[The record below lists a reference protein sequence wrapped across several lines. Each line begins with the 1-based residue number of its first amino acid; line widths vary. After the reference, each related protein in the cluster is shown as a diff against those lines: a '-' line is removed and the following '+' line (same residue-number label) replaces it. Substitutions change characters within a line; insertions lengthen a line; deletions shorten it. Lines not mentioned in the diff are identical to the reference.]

1 MGVPARIIEVVQEL
15 IQAVP
20 QLRYFGPAEEDQQIA
35 HGLPIATTLH
45 VPNDGSWAVLRGQW

>member
-20 QLRYFGPAEEDQQIA
+20 QLSYFGPAEEDQQIA
-35 HGLPIATTLH
+35 HGLPIEQLSI
-45 VPNDGSWAVLRGQW
+45 VVDEVV